1 MDIMK
6 LLNDIWCMKVSQ
18 WMVDKNEIKV
28 KSQAL
33 GYVNCA
39 ILKTWGRDH
48 FKEFK
53 VDQLILTA
61 MEAL

>member
-1 MDIMK
+1 
-6 LLNDIWCMKVSQ
+6 
-18 WMVDKNEIKV
+18 MVDRNEIKV